1 MVDADDGH
9 LYTENSSLA
18 VSRSMGDFE
27 YKKDQKLGATD
38 QIVSPL
44 ADVIQRTVD
53 NSWQFIILAC
63 DGIWD
68 VLSNEEAVDF
78 VLQRISKGKD
88 PKQICMEMCD
98 KCLDSMDN
106 TSVILV
112 CFLHNEPYDK
122 LVKKC
127 EGLYKGYSVNQFC

>member
-1 MVDADDGH
+1 MTGTFTQKIVPWQYQDPWVISN
-9 LYTENSSLA
+9 T
-18 VSRSMGDFE
+18 
-27 YKKDQKLGATD
+27 KKDQKLGATD

-53 NSWQFIILAC
+53 KSWQFIILAC

-68 VLSNEEAVDF
+68 ILSNEEAVDF
-78 VLQRISKGKD
+78 VLQGISKGKD

-112 CFLHNEPYDK
+112 CFL
-122 LVKKC
+122 
-127 EGLYKGYSVNQFC
+127 